1 VSGGANSKPG
11 SRAQRDAPRP
21 VSMPRRRRLSRKAR
35 RGLIRSAVEL
45 ARGFFVSEH
54 GREPTARE
62 IAGRL
67 NTDTKLLADIVGR
80 RRSVR
85 ESDLIE
91 HIERIER
98 RQREQPDAPEP
109 ALTTRGSAEAPS
121 KESDIRDRRSE
132 IRRDRVYES
141 TAGQPPRPN
150 EIGLDAQLLSRS
162 GGPCREPWART
173 PGQCFSK
180 KRPGLSPKNSAVGNR
195 EFSRAGFLCPAPARH
210 RDRIREL
217 DRLAADYF
225 GREIGDITNLSS
237 DDCDAMRR
245 GAGSHDARPRPRT
258 AFPDPGTKTAEP

>member
-1 VSGGANSKPG
+1 
-11 SRAQRDAPRP
+11 
-21 VSMPRRRRLSRKAR
+21 MPRRRRLSRKAR

-85 ESDLIE
+85 ESD
-91 HIERIER
+91 
-98 RQREQPDAPEP
+98 
-109 ALTTRGSAEAPS
+109 
-121 KESDIRDRRSE
+121 
-132 IRRDRVYES
+132 
-141 TAGQPPRPN
+141 
-150 EIGLDAQLLSRS
+150 
-162 GGPCREPWART
+162 ARY
-173 PGQCFSK
+173 
-180 KRPGLSPKNSAVGNR
+180 
-195 EFSRAGFLCPAPARH
+195 